1 MTLEE
6 IYYISQ
12 IVAPG
17 TAGILPASVE
27 EPAGC
32 RRSQEGPAGNAG
44 ARRTRANALTC
55 SAHEN
60 MFCT

>member
-1 MTLEE
+1 MTLED

-17 TAGILPASVE
+17 TAGVSPASVE

-32 RRSQEGPAGNAG
+32 RRSQEVETVKRGLPLAQAK
-44 ARRTRANALTC
+44 LQQK
-55 SAHEN
+55 SHP
-60 MFCT
+60 